1 MLGSAGRVSELRMGR
16 KRLTIHL
23 TGPSSAVLIWLC
35 RYLDVAAM
43 QEAAQHL
50 LGTHNF
56 SAFQSAGS
64 PATNAVRTL
73 QRVSVSPGPASP
85 FVLPEESR

>member
-1 MLGSAGRVSELRMGR
+1 MLVSADRVSELRMGR

-23 TGPSSAVLIWLC
+23 AGPSSMLTWLC
-35 RYLDVAAM
+35 RYLDIAAM

-50 LGTHNF
+50 LGTHDF

-64 PATNAVRTL
+64 PVPHAVRTL
-73 QRVSVSPGPASP
+73 RRVSVSPGPASL
-85 FVLPEESR
+85 FVLPQESR